1 MTNET
6 AQVRAEPEWTFEA
19 ALERLNEIAE
29 RLEGNGME
37 LDESLALFEEGVRLL
52 RFAETVLSGADERV
66 RLLLEEAG
74 GGFRFDEL
82 PEGSS

>member
-6 AQVRAEPEWTFEA
+6 AEARAEPEWTFEA

-29 RLEGNGME
+29 RLEGDGME

-52 RFAETVLSGADERV
+52 RFAETVLTTADGRV
-66 RLLLEEAG
+66 RQLLEEHG
-74 GGFRFDEL
+74 GGFRLDEL
-82 PEGSS
+82 PDAP

>member
-1 MTNET
+1 MTND
-6 AQVRAEPEWTFEA
+6 AAAARADAGWSFEA

-29 RLEGNGME
+29 RLEGDGME

-74 GGFRFDEL
+74 GGFRFDEMDEA
-82 PEGSS
+82 PS

>member
-1 MTNET
+1 MTED
-6 AQVRAEPEWTFEA
+6 AAAPRADAEWTFEA

-66 RLLLEEAG
+66 RLLLEDAG
-74 GGFRFDEL
+74 GGFRFDDL

>member
-1 MTNET
+1 MTNDAAAAPAET
-6 AQVRAEPEWTFEA
+6 GWTFEA
-19 ALERLNEIAE
+19 ALLRLNEIAE
-29 RLEGNGME
+29 RLEGDGME

-52 RFAETVLSGADERV
+52 RFTETVLSGADERV

-82 PEGSS
+82 PEASS

>member
-6 AQVRAEPEWTFEA
+6 AERAEPEWTFEA

-29 RLEGNGME
+29 QLEGDGME

-66 RLLLEEAG
+66 RLLLEDAG
-74 GGFRFDEL
+74 GGFRFDTL
-82 PEGSS
+82 PEAS